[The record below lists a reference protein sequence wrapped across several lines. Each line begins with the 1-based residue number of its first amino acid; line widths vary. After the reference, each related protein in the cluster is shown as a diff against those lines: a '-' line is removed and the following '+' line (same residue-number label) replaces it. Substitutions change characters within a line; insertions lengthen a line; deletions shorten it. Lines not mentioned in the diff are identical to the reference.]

1 MRILAIRGC
10 NLASLAG
17 EFEVDLAR
25 GTLADAGVFAIVG
38 PTGAGKSTLLDAMCV
53 ALFDRTPRLTNH
65 SRVVVG
71 RGDDDPTALG
81 AQDVR
86 TILRRG
92 ASTGW
97 AEVDFESGDSRRYRA
112 RWSVRRA
119 RGATDGRF
127 QNQQV
132 TLTAI
137 EGGEQLGGTKTETL
151 EAIHQRL
158 GLSFDQFRRS
168 ALLAQ
173 GEFAAFLRADGKDR
187 SELLERMTGTEIY
200 SKLSIAAHVKA
211 SLAEQ
216 RLRDRH
222 GLVTNIAVLAD
233 EARAAAEAELAT
245 AKEAQS
251 VTRSRLAAAQ
261 TAAAWLAES
270 QRRDAAV
277 VEAEASKRAAELAV
291 ESAGVL
297 RDELALRRRAD
308 AIRPL
313 WDEATKLERQLA
325 IAQGE
330 LAAAQEAASR
340 AECARADGAAQRER
354 LVELH
359 APIRE
364 ARLAAKI
371 VEQAAPRG
379 AAGVAGVAGAASRS
393 ALSRGAVGG
402 AGRGAAATSGRS
414 VSGGGSSR
422 DAGGGSSR
430 DAGGGSSRDAG
441 GGSSR
446 DAGSASVGASF
457 AAHDEIFALAL
468 AAAPSATW
476 LSARRDLVDAVA
488 AWRELDAK
496 FAAHATLATA
506 IAAADKAVEG
516 HARKRELLTS
526 QRASATTEHQHAA
539 TRLLEAQREAAA
551 YQNKRGLSLVEARRR
566 EDEARLRSAE
576 LEKLSAI
583 AGEARGAETARSELD
598 RQLADVATAAAADLE
613 QRRLAEA
620 ASAAAIVLRDERA
633 RVLEELRKAAGFEH
647 ARAELVD
654 GEPCPLCGAEEHP
667 WKDRGAFDTLIA
679 DAQGKLAEAIARGDA
694 ARATLATL
702 AARDEHRMKE
712 RNRLVSCL
720 ATAQATSKASHARWR
735 DQLAALGELLLVDD
749 PASPAAEQ
757 LTTERIEAAR
767 AKLESARTARSHAEA
782 VANASNEAQ
791 ARVQARQ
798 ADVEHH
804 THKLRELETAIAQLD
819 AAIERVQGE
828 RATKLTREHELLVE
842 IANALDV
849 WRCDELGVPA
859 CELLEALRRALRD
872 HVARTEAAVTRAD
885 KSGPHRVARPE
896 LATTLIDNG
905 RRLLAEI
912 STSWA
917 KHAQVV
923 ADADAL
929 LTASLMQLD
938 TMVRDAEHVLVDA
951 RARVATTTQRRDV
964 LQADLAEATTR
975 LDDARVKA
983 GFGVTD
989 AQTAGAT
996 DAKTVGATDA
1006 KTVGAT
1012 YAKTVGAS
1020 DAKTVGASDA
1030 KTARR
1035 GADDARGLDLLRRL
1049 LSADPARTDELAA
1062 QLDALDRAVDRARTL
1077 VAERRRLVEDHAKSA
1092 PTDAI
1097 ALDDARHRKLDELAA
1112 AVSVADH
1119 HAAKLAASLAADADA
1134 RVRRAAAQAELVAAE
1149 HAAEIDRVLGSVIG
1163 SHDGKLFRSF
1173 AQSLTLDGLLAV
1185 ANSHLEEL
1193 APRYQLERVP
1203 KHDLELQVIDRD
1215 LGDEIRS
1222 VQSLSGGE
1230 SFLVSLA
1237 LALGLSSMS
1246 AHDVRVRTLLIDE
1259 GFGTLD
1265 PATLDSALAVLD
1277 ALQATG
1283 RQVGVI
1289 SHVPALVER
1298 VRAHVR
1304 VSPKGGGRSE
1314 VVVAEA

>member
-1 MRILAIRGC
+1 VRILAIRGC

-216 RLRDRH
+216 RLRDRQ
-222 GLVTNIAVLAD
+222 GLVTNIAVLSD
-233 EARAAAEAELAT
+233 EARAASEAELAT
-245 AKEAQS
+245 AKQAQAI
-251 VTRSRLAAAQ
+251 TRARLAAAQ
-261 TAAAWLAES
+261 TAAVWLAEG

-277 VEAEASKRAAELAV
+277 VEAEAGKRAAELAV

-297 RDELALRRRAD
+297 RGELAQRRRAD

-313 WDEATKLERQLA
+313 WDEATKLERQLTLT
-325 IAQGE
+325 QDQ
-330 LAAAQEAASR
+330 LLAAQEAATR
-340 AECARADGAAQRER
+340 AESARAEGAAHRER
-354 LVELH
+354 LIELH
-359 APIRE
+359 TPIRE

-371 VEQAAPRG
+371 VEQAPRRG
-379 AAGVAGVAGAASRS
+379 ERSGTSASRTTGTPSRPSTPAAS
-393 ALSRGAVGG
+393 
-402 AGRGAAATSGRS
+402 
-414 VSGGGSSR
+414 
-422 DAGGGSSR
+422 
-430 DAGGGSSRDAG
+430 
-441 GGSSR
+441 
-446 DAGSASVGASF
+446 
-457 AAHDEIFALAL
+457 AAHDEVFALAL

-476 LSARRDLVDAVA
+476 LFARRDLVDAVA
-488 AWRELDAK
+488 GWRELDAK
-496 FAAHATLATA
+496 CAAHATLASA
-506 IAAADKAVEG
+506 IAAADRNVEG
-516 HARKRELLTS
+516 HARKRELLAS
-526 QRASATTEHQHAA
+526 QRASATKEHQDA
-539 TRLLEAQREAAA
+539 TARLLEAQREAAG

-576 LEKLSAI
+576 LEKLASI
-583 AGEARGAETARSELD
+583 AGEARAAETARSELE
-598 RQLADVATAAAADLE
+598 RQLADMATATATDLE
-613 QRRLAEA
+613 QRRVADA
-620 ASAAAIVLRDERA
+620 ASAAAIILRDERA
-633 RVLEELRKAAGFEH
+633 RVVEELRKAAGFEH

-679 DAQGKLAEAIARGDA
+679 DAQAKLAEAIARGDA

-702 AARDEHRMKE
+702 AARDEHRVKE
-712 RNRLVSCL
+712 RTRLTACL
-720 ATAQATSKASHARWR
+720 ATAQATSKACHSRWR

-757 LTTERIEAAR
+757 LTSERIHAAR
-767 AKLESARTARSHAEA
+767 SKLEAARTARSHAEA

-804 THKLRELETAIAQLD
+804 THKLRELESAIAALD

-828 RATKLTREHELLVE
+828 RATKLTHEHELLAE
-842 IANALDV
+842 IAHALEA
-849 WRCDELGVPA
+849 WQCDELGLPA

-872 HVARTEAAVTRAD
+872 HIARTTAAVARAD
-885 KSGPHRVARPE
+885 KSGPHRIVRPE
-896 LATTLIDNG
+896 LATALLENG
-905 RRLLAEI
+905 RRLLTEI
-912 STSWA
+912 ATSWT
-917 KHAQVV
+917 KHAQVIS
-923 ADADAL
+923 DADTL
-929 LTASLMQLD
+929 LTAAHAELD
-938 TMVRDAEHVLVDA
+938 TMVREAEHVLVDA
-951 RARVATTTQRRDV
+951 RARVATTTQRRDG
-964 LQADLAEATTR
+964 LQTDLAEATTR
-975 LDDARVKA
+975 VDAAREQA
-983 GFGVTD
+983 GFGGD
-989 AQTAGAT
+989 AIAT
-996 DAKTVGATDA
+996 
-1006 KTVGAT
+1006 
-1012 YAKTVGAS
+1012 
-1020 DAKTVGASDA
+1020 
-1030 KTARR
+1030 
-1035 GADDARGLDLLRRL
+1035 LRRL
-1049 LSADPARTDELAA
+1049 LSADAARTDELAA

-1077 VAERRRLVEDHAKSA
+1077 VAERRRLVDDHAATA

-1097 ALDDARHRKLDELAA
+1097 ALDDARHGRLDELAA
-1112 AVSVADH
+1112 SVSVADH
-1119 HAAKLAASLAADADA
+1119 HAAALAASLAADADA
-1134 RVRRAAAQAELVAAE
+1134 RIRRAAAQAELLAAE
-1149 HAAEIDRVLGSVIG
+1149 QAAEIDRVLGSVIG

>member
-216 RLRDRH
+216 RLRDRQ

-233 EARAAAEAELAT
+233 EARAAAESELAS
-245 AKEAQS
+245 AKQAQS
-251 VTRSRLAAAQ
+251 VTRARLSAAQ
-261 TAAAWLAES
+261 AAAAWLAES
-270 QRRDAAV
+270 QRRDGAV
-277 VEAEASKRAAELAV
+277 VDAEAGKRAAELAV

-313 WDEATKLERQLA
+313 WDEATKLERQQAVAQSDLVA
-325 IAQGE
+325 AQG
-330 LAAAQEAASR
+330 AATR
-340 AECARADGAAQRER
+340 AEAARADGAARRAR

-364 ARLAAKI
+364 ARLAARL
-371 VEQAAPRG
+371 VEKAQVRNG
-379 AAGVAGVAGAASRS
+379 HGE
-393 ALSRGAVGG
+393 AVG
-402 AGRGAAATSGRS
+402 
-414 VSGGGSSR
+414 
-422 DAGGGSSR
+422 
-430 DAGGGSSRDAG
+430 
-441 GGSSR
+441 
-446 DAGSASVGASF
+446 
-457 AAHDEIFALAL
+457 L

-476 LSARRDLVDAVA
+476 LTARRELVDAVA
-488 AWRELDAK
+488 AWRELDTK
-496 FAAHATLATA
+496 LAAHATLAAA
-506 IAAADKAVEG
+506 IAAADRTLDG

-526 QRASATTEHQHAA
+526 QRASATAQHQEA
-539 TRLLEAQREAAA
+539 TARLLEAQREAAG

-576 LEKLSAI
+576 LDKLAAI
-583 AGEARGAETARSELD
+583 AGEARASETARAELD
-598 RQLADVATAAAADLE
+598 RQLADVAVAAATDTE
-613 QRRLAEA
+613 QRRIADA
-620 ASAAAIVLRDERA
+620 ACAAAKVLREERA
-633 RVLEELRKAAGFEH
+633 RVVEELRKAAGFEH

-654 GEPCPLCGAEEHP
+654 GEPCPLCGADEHP

-679 DAQGKLAEAIARGDA
+679 DAQTKLAEAIARGDA

-702 AARDEHRMKE
+702 TVRDEHRVLE
-712 RNRLVSCL
+712 RNRLISCL
-720 ATAQATSKASHARWR
+720 ATAQATSKACHARWR
-735 DQLAALGELLLVDD
+735 EQLATLGELLLVDD
-749 PASPAAEQ
+749 PASPAADQ
-757 LTTERIEAAR
+757 LATERIEGAR
-767 AKLESARTARSHAEA
+767 AKLEAARTARSHAEA
-782 VANASNEAQ
+782 VANASSEAQ

-804 THKLRELETAIAQLD
+804 AHKLRELEVTIAQLD

-828 RATKLTREHELLVE
+828 RGTKLTREHELLVE
-842 IANALDV
+842 IADSLEA
-849 WRCDELGVPA
+849 WKCDALGVTS
-859 CELLEALRRALRD
+859 CEVLEALRRSLRD
-872 HVARTEAAVTRAD
+872 HVARSEAAFASTPRAD
-885 KSGPHRVARPE
+885 KSGPHRIARPE
-896 LATTLIDNG
+896 LATTLIENG
-905 RRLLAEI
+905 RRLLADI
-912 STSWA
+912 ATNWA
-917 KHAQVV
+917 KHAQTVAE
-923 ADADAL
+923 ADAVLAAEL
-929 LTASLMQLD
+929 AQLD
-938 TMVRDAEHVLVDA
+938 AMVREAEHVLVDA
-951 RARVATTTQRRDV
+951 RARVATTTQRHDALR
-964 LQADLAEATTR
+964 ADLAEATAR
-975 LDDARVKA
+975 LDTARVQA
-983 GFGVTD
+983 GIDVD
-989 AQTAGAT
+989 
-996 DAKTVGATDA
+996 V
-1006 KTVGAT
+1006 
-1012 YAKTVGAS
+1012 
-1020 DAKTVGASDA
+1020 
-1030 KTARR
+1030 
-1035 GADDARGLDLLRRL
+1035 LRRL
-1049 LSADPARTDELAA
+1049 LSADAARTEELAA

-1077 VAERRRLVEDHAKSA
+1077 VAERRRLVDDHATAA
-1092 PTDAI
+1092 PTDPI
-1097 ALDDARHRKLDELAA
+1097 ALADARDRKLDELAA
-1112 AVSVADH
+1112 AVSTADH
-1119 HAAKLAASLAADADA
+1119 HAAALAASLGADADA
-1134 RVRRAAAQAELVAAE
+1134 RIRRAAAQAELVAAE

-1215 LGDEIRS
+1215 LGDEVRS

>member
-1 MRILAIRGC
+1 MTSGA
-10 NLASLAG
+10 AG
-17 EFEVDLAR
+17 SR
-25 GTLADAGVFAIVG
+25 TTAG
-38 PTGAGKSTLLDAMCV
+38 
-53 ALFDRTPRLTNH
+53 
-65 SRVVVG
+65 
-71 RGDDDPTALG
+71 
-81 AQDVR
+81 
-86 TILRRG
+86 
-92 ASTGW
+92 
-97 AEVDFESGDSRRYRA
+97 
-112 RWSVRRA
+112 
-119 RGATDGRF
+119 
-127 QNQQV
+127 
-132 TLTAI
+132 
-137 EGGEQLGGTKTETL
+137 
-151 EAIHQRL
+151 
-158 GLSFDQFRRS
+158 
-168 ALLAQ
+168 
-173 GEFAAFLRADGKDR
+173 
-187 SELLERMTGTEIY
+187 
-200 SKLSIAAHVKA
+200 
-211 SLAEQ
+211 
-216 RLRDRH
+216 
-222 GLVTNIAVLAD
+222 
-233 EARAAAEAELAT
+233 
-245 AKEAQS
+245 
-251 VTRSRLAAAQ
+251 
-261 TAAAWLAES
+261 
-270 QRRDAAV
+270 
-277 VEAEASKRAAELAV
+277 
-291 ESAGVL
+291 
-297 RDELALRRRAD
+297 
-308 AIRPL
+308 
-313 WDEATKLERQLA
+313 
-325 IAQGE
+325 
-330 LAAAQEAASR
+330 EAASR
-340 AECARADGAAQRER
+340 MTS
-354 LVELH
+354 
-359 APIRE
+359 
-364 ARLAAKI
+364 
-371 VEQAAPRG
+371 G
-379 AAGVAGVAGAASRS
+379 AAGSRTTS
-393 ALSRGAVGG
+393 
-402 AGRGAAATSGRS
+402 GAAASQIAAEAAASPSAATST
-414 VSGGGSSR
+414 
-422 DAGGGSSR
+422 
-430 DAGGGSSRDAG
+430 
-441 GGSSR
+441 
-446 DAGSASVGASF
+446 
-457 AAHDEIFALAL
+457 HDEILALAL

-476 LSARRDLVDAVA
+476 LYARRALVDAVA

-496 FAAHATLATA
+496 FAAHGALATA
-506 IAAADKAVEG
+506 IAAADRTLDG

-526 QRASATTEHQHAA
+526 QRASATTEHQQAA
-539 TRLLEAQREAAA
+539 ARLLEAQREAAG

-566 EDEARLRSAE
+566 EDEARMRSVE
-576 LEKLSAI
+576 LDKLAAI
-583 AGEARGAETARSELD
+583 AGEARAAETARAELD
-598 RQLADVATAAAADLE
+598 RQLADVATATATDLEHRRVADAAA
-613 QRRLAEA
+613 
-620 ASAAAIVLRDERA
+620 AAATVLRDERA

-679 DAQGKLAEAIARGDA
+679 DAQAKLADAIARRDA
-694 ARATLATL
+694 SRATLATL
-702 AARDEHRMKE
+702 AARAEHRLKE
-712 RNRLVSCL
+712 RNRLMSCL
-720 ATAQATSKASHARWR
+720 ATAQATSKACHARWR
-735 DQLAALGELLLVDD
+735 EQLASLGELLLVDD

-767 AKLESARTARSHAEA
+767 TKLEAARTARSHAEA
-782 VANASNEAQ
+782 VANANNEAQ

-804 THKLRELETAIAQLD
+804 AHKLRELEAAIAQLD

-842 IANALDV
+842 IADALDA
-849 WRCDELGVPA
+849 WQCDELGVSS

-872 HVARTEAAVTRAD
+872 HVARTDAAVARAD
-885 KSGPHRVARPE
+885 KSGPHRIARPE
-896 LATTLIDNG
+896 LATALIENG

-912 STSWA
+912 AASWT

-929 LTASLMQLD
+929 LAASLTQLE
-938 TMVRDAEHVLVDA
+938 TIVREAEHVLVDA
-951 RARVATTTQRRDV
+951 RARVATTTQRRDG
-964 LQADLAEATTR
+964 LQVDLAEATAR
-975 LDDARVKA
+975 LDAARVKA
-983 GFGVTD
+983 GFGGD
-989 AQTAGAT
+989 AIDT
-996 DAKTVGATDA
+996 
-1006 KTVGAT
+1006 
-1012 YAKTVGAS
+1012 
-1020 DAKTVGASDA
+1020 
-1030 KTARR
+1030 
-1035 GADDARGLDLLRRL
+1035 LRRL
-1049 LSADPARTDELAA
+1049 LSADSARTDELAS

-1077 VAERRRLVEDHAKSA
+1077 VAERRRLVDDHATTA

-1119 HAAKLAASLAADADA
+1119 HAAALAASLAADADA
-1134 RVRRAAAQAELVAAE
+1134 RLRLAAAQAELVAAE

>member
-200 SKLSIAAHVKA
+200 SKLSIAAHVRA

-216 RLRDRH
+216 RLRDRQ
-222 GLVTNIAVLAD
+222 GLVTNIAVLSD

-251 VTRSRLAAAQ
+251 VTRARLAAAQ
-261 TAAAWLAES
+261 AAAAWLAES
-270 QRRDAAV
+270 LRRDAAV
-277 VEAEASKRAAELAV
+277 VEAESTKRAAELAV

-313 WDEATKLERQLA
+313 WDETTKLERQLT

-330 LAAAQEAASR
+330 LAAAVDAATR
-340 AECARADGAAQRER
+340 AESARAEGAAHRER
-354 LVELH
+354 LIELH
-359 APIRE
+359 TPIRE

-371 VEQAAPRG
+371 VEQARPRVDGASRMAMGAGARTTAGAAESRTTG
-379 AAGVAGVAGAASRS
+379 AAGAAGSRTT
-393 ALSRGAVGG
+393 
-402 AGRGAAATSGRS
+402 GAAAART
-414 VSGGGSSR
+414 
-422 DAGGGSSR
+422 A
-430 DAGGGSSRDAG
+430 AET
-441 GGSSR
+441 
-446 DAGSASVGASF
+446 SASPS
-457 AAHDEIFALAL
+457 AATTTHDEILALAL

-476 LSARRDLVDAVA
+476 LYARRALVDAVA

-496 FAAHATLATA
+496 FAAHGALATA
-506 IAAADKAVEG
+506 IAAADRTLDG
-516 HARKRELLTS
+516 HARKRELLCS
-526 QRASATTEHQHAA
+526 QRASATTGHQQAA
-539 TRLLEAQREAAA
+539 ARLLEAQREAAG

-566 EDEARLRSAE
+566 EDEARLRSVD
-576 LEKLSAI
+576 LDKLAAI
-583 AGEARGAETARSELD
+583 AGEARAAETARSELD
-598 RQLADVATAAAADLE
+598 RQLADVATATANDAE
-613 QRRLAEA
+613 QRRVAEA
-620 ASAAAIVLRDERA
+620 ASATATVLRDERA
-633 RVLEELRKAAGFEH
+633 RVVEELRKAAGFEH

-654 GEPCPLCGAEEHP
+654 GEPCPLCGAEDHP

-679 DAQGKLAEAIARGDA
+679 DAQAKLAEAIARRDA
-694 ARATLATL
+694 ARAKLATL
-702 AARDEHRMKE
+702 AAREEHRLTE
-712 RNRLVSCL
+712 RNRLMACL
-720 ATAQATSKASHARWR
+720 ATAQATSKACHARWR
-735 DQLAALGELLLVDD
+735 EQLASLGELLLVDD
-749 PASPAAEQ
+749 PASAAAEQ
-757 LTTERIEAAR
+757 LATERIDAAR
-767 AKLESARTARSHAEA
+767 AKLEAARTARSHAEA

-798 ADVEHH
+798 ADVEQHA
-804 THKLRELETAIAQLD
+804 HKLRELETAIAQLD

-842 IANALDV
+842 IADALDA
-849 WRCDELGVPA
+849 WACDELGVSA
-859 CELLEALRRALRD
+859 CELLDALHRALRD
-872 HVARTEAAVTRAD
+872 HVARTEAAVTRAE

-896 LATTLIDNG
+896 LATSLLENG
-905 RRLLAEI
+905 RRLLSEI
-912 STSWA
+912 ATSWT
-917 KHAQVV
+917 KHAQVI

-929 LTASLMQLD
+929 LTASLAQLD
-938 TMVRDAEHVLVDA
+938 TIVREAEHVLVDA
-951 RARVATTTQRRDV
+951 RARVATTTQRCEA
-964 LQADLAEATTR
+964 LQTDRADAIAR
-975 LDDARVKA
+975 LDAAREKA
-983 GFGVTD
+983 GFDGD
-989 AQTAGAT
+989 AI
-996 DAKTVGATDA
+996 DM
-1006 KTVGAT
+1006 
-1012 YAKTVGAS
+1012 
-1020 DAKTVGASDA
+1020 
-1030 KTARR
+1030 
-1035 GADDARGLDLLRRL
+1035 LRRL
-1049 LSADPARTDELAA
+1049 LSADSARTDELAA

-1077 VAERRRLVEDHAKSA
+1077 VTERRRLVTDHASTA

-1119 HAAKLAASLAADADA
+1119 HAAALAASLAADADA
-1134 RVRRAAAQAELVAAE
+1134 RVRRAAAQAELAAAE

-1314 VVVAEA
+1314 VIVAEA